1 MSGRVNPTIFDK
13 LAASQGKI
21 LNSANRPPAPS
32 DEPTLDSNRAEQPI
46 TEGFS
51 EGILRVNLDRYT
63 ENSLKAS
70 VRRELAW
77 LLNTTNLES
86 SSDLSASPRVK
97 TSVLNYGVA
106 DLAGKAQSRLAIL
119 GRAVHIKEAVTAF
132 EPRLDAKKLSVEA
145 RSTSERE
152 NAVTYVIA
160 GDITSA
166 VEALRVQYLT
176 DVETDTGAA
185 DVRE

>member
-1 MSGRVNPTIFDK
+1 MAGRINPTIFDK
-13 LAASQGKI
+13 LAASQETPRRAGDSGPAMPEARDVGQSVITGVDGFKQGI
-21 LNSANRPPAPS
+21 MRVDLERYGESA
-32 DEPTLDSNRAEQPI
+32 LRA
-46 TEGFS
+46 
-51 EGILRVNLDRYT
+51 N
-63 ENSLKAS
+63 
-70 VRRELAW
+70 VRRELGW

-86 SSDLSASPRVK
+86 TVDLDAYPRVK

-106 DLAGKAQSRLAIL
+106 DLAGKAQSRLAIAA
-119 GRAVHIKEAVTAF
+119 RAAKIRDAIKAF
-132 EPRLDAKKLSVEA
+132 EPRLDQNILTVEA
-145 RSTSERE
+145 VSTSARE

-166 VEALRVQYLT
+166 VEALRVQFYT